1 MGCYDSSNGTL
12 HHNKTTNS
20 DFPRS
25 ALTGANMTVS
35 ADIDAVLWDFGGVL
49 TSSPFDAFA
58 RYERE
63 RGLPEN
69 FIRTINATN
78 PETNAW
84 AQFESSQVDAEAF
97 DTLFLEE
104 STAAGHAVPGAE
116 VLALLS
122 GDLRP
127 RVIAA
132 LEACKQHFR
141 VGCITNNVKSGKGS
155 GMARSEN
162 KAARIAEVM
171 ALFDLVVESSVEGV
185 RKPEP
190 GIYQIACERLEIDP
204 ARTIFLD
211 DLGINLKPARAMGM
225 KTIKVL
231 SEQQALDDLSALTG
245 LQLA

>member
-1 MGCYDSSNGTL
+1 
-12 HHNKTTNS
+12 
-20 DFPRS
+20 
-25 ALTGANMTVS
+25 MTVS
-35 ADIDAVLWDFGGVL
+35 DQIDAVLWDFGGVL

-78 PETNAW
+78 PQDNAW
-84 AQFESSQVDAEAF
+84 AQFESSQVDAAAF
-97 DTLFLEE
+97 DKLFLAEAE
-104 STAAGHAVPGAE
+104 AAGHSVPGAE

-132 LEACKQHFR
+132 LTTCKAHFR
-141 VGCITNNVKSGKGS
+141 VGCITNNVKTGKGS
-155 GMARSEN
+155 GMARSEH
-162 KAARIAEVM
+162 KAAKIAEVM
-171 ALFDLVVESSVEGV
+171 SLFDLVVESSVEGV

-190 GIYQIACERLEIDP
+190 GIYQIACERLNIQPER
-204 ARTIFLD
+204 AIFLD

-225 KTIKVL
+225 KTIKVISENQALAEL
-231 SEQQALDDLSALTG
+231 SELTG
-245 LQLA
+245 LDMT